1 VTPLPIVNGDEF
13 MGLYIV
19 QRLWQSLIVLLGV
32 IVITFIISRVMG
44 DPVVLLL
51 PPDASQEQRVAMT
64 HELGLDKPLYVQ
76 LAVYVSKVVQ
86 GDFGKSFRYNQPV
99 LKLVMQKFP
108 ATLYLTVVATI
119 ISVIIALPLGVIS
132 AVKRGTI
139 IDRIGMGLAVL
150 GQSIPNFWAG
160 IMFILLFA
168 VKFRLFPPS
177 GYEGWRAVVLP
188 AFTLALFFSAAIA
201 RLTRSNILDELDAD
215 YVRYAR
221 LKGVPERMVL
231 LRHVI
236 RNAFIS
242 ILNITALQF
251 GLLLGG
257 AVISE
262 YVFSWP
268 GIGRLSV
275 DAIYGRDF
283 PVVQA
288 TVILAASC
296 FIVINLAVDIVYMA
310 TDPRVKR
317 G

>member
-1 VTPLPIVNGDEF
+1 L
-13 MGLYIV
+13 GLYIV
-19 QRLWQSLIVLLGV
+19 RRLWHSVIVVFGV
-32 IVITFIISRVMG
+32 IVITFLIARVMG
-44 DPVVLLL
+44 DPVALLL
-51 PPDASQEQRVAMT
+51 PPDASKEQRIAMT

-76 LAVYVSKVVQ
+76 LAVYVGQVVR

-99 LKLVMQKFP
+99 LRLVLEKFP
-108 ATLYLTVVATI
+108 ATLYLTIVATI
-119 ISVIIALPLGVIS
+119 ISIMISLPLGVIS
-132 AVKRGTI
+132 AVRRGTI
-139 IDRIGMGLAVL
+139 TDRIGMGLAVL

-160 IMFILLFA
+160 IMLILLFA

-177 GYEGWRAVVLP
+177 GYAGWNAVILP
-188 AFTLALFFSAAIA
+188 AFTLALFFAAATA
-201 RLTRSNILDELDAD
+201 RLTRSNVLDELDAD

-221 LKGVPERMVL
+221 LKGVPERTVL

-242 ILNITALQF
+242 ILNMVALQF

-257 AVISE
+257 AVITE
-262 YVFSWP
+262 FIFSWP
-268 GIGRLSV
+268 GIGRLSI

-288 TVILAASC
+288 TVIITASC
-296 FIVINLAVDIVYMA
+296 FILINLFVDVVYMA

>member
-1 VTPLPIVNGDEF
+1 
-13 MGLYIV
+13 MGGYIV
-19 QRLWQSLIVLLGV
+19 RRLGQSLIVIFGV
-32 IVITFIISRVMG
+32 IVITFLISRVMG

-51 PPDASQEQRVAMT
+51 PPDASTEQRVAMT
-64 HELGLDKPLYVQ
+64 KELGLDKPLYVQ
-76 LAVYVSKVVQ
+76 LALYVSKVAQ

-99 LKLVMQKFP
+99 LKLVLDKFP
-108 ATLYLTVVATI
+108 ATLYLTSVATLI
-119 ISVIIALPLGVIS
+119 SILISVPLGIVS
-132 AVKRGTI
+132 AVRRGTI
-139 IDRIGMGLAVL
+139 FDRIGIGLAVL

-168 VKFRLFPPS
+168 VKWRLFPPS
-177 GYEGWRAVVLP
+177 GYEGWKAVVLP
-188 AFTLALFFSAAIA
+188 SFTLSLFFAAATA
-201 RLTRSNILDELDAD
+201 RLTRSNVLDELDAD

-221 LKGVPERMVL
+221 LKGAPEHVVL

-242 ILNITALQF
+242 ILNIVALQF

-257 AVISE
+257 AVITE
-262 YVFSWP
+262 YIFSWP
-268 GIGRLSV
+268 GIGRLSI

-288 TVILAASC
+288 TVILTAFC
-296 FIVINLAVDIVYMA
+296 FVIINLLVDIVYMA

>member
-1 VTPLPIVNGDEF
+1 
-13 MGLYIV
+13 MGSYIV
-19 QRLWQSLIVLLGV
+19 RRLWQSLIVLFGV
-32 IVITFIISRVMG
+32 IVITFLISRVLG
-44 DPVVLLL
+44 DPVALLL
-51 PPDASQEQRVAMT
+51 PPDASKEQRIAMT

-99 LKLVMQKFP
+99 LKLLLQKFP

-132 AVKRGTI
+132 AVRRGSI
-139 IDRIGMGLAVL
+139 FDRTAMTLAVL

-168 VKFRLFPPS
+168 VEFRLFPPS
-177 GYEGWRAVVLP
+177 GYAGWNAVVLP
-188 AFTLALFFSAAIA
+188 AFTLALFFAASTA
-201 RLTRSNILDELDAD
+201 RLTRSNVLDELDTD

-221 LKGVPERMVL
+221 LKGVPEPVVL
-231 LRHVI
+231 MRHVI
-236 RNAFIS
+236 PNAFIN
-242 ILNITALQF
+242 ILNIVALNF

-257 AVISE
+257 AVITE
-262 YVFSWP
+262 FIFSWP

-288 TVILAASC
+288 TVIISAFC
-296 FIVINLAVDIVYMA
+296 FILINLFVDIVYMA